1 MSDMRGLGLLTGI
14 ALVAVAASGSG
25 LAIAGS
31 PSNPK
36 VSIASAASVTRAFAL
51 HGIPLRLEEQSKGF
65 EGQPSAFSPVL
76 SNQKVASTQGVI
88 SVMILRSAAEAKKL
102 PVRAPVA
109 FDCAGFPTSYQT
121 LKARNI
127 VATYTECFN
136 LNPSAHLATSPVFP
150 AFVAAM
156 HNLAR

>member
-1 MSDMRGLGLLTGI
+1 MSDMRRLGLLTGI

-25 LAIAGS
+25 LAVAGS
-31 PSNPK
+31 PSNSK

-51 HGIPLRLEEQSKGF
+51 HGIPLRLQDQSGAQGPKIAW
-65 EGQPSAFSPVL
+65 PPVL

-109 FDCAGFPTSYQT
+109 FDCGGFPSSYAT
-121 LKARNI
+121 VKSRNV
-127 VATYTECFN
+127 VATYTTCFN
-136 LNPSAHLATSPVFP
+136 LSPLVHLATSPALPSFM
-150 AFVAAM
+150 AAM
-156 HNLAR
+156 QSFAR